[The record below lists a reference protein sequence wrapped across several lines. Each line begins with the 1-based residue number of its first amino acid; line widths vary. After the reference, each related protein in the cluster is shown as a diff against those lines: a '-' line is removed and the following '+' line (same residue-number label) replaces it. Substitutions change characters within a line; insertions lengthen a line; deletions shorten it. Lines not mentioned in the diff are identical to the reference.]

1 MTAMDNGIGATLRET
16 RSRRKVSLDEVE
28 AATKIRARYLQALE
42 NEEWDVLPGGAYTR
56 GFIRT
61 YASYLGLDGERLAE
75 EYRRTT
81 GPPLGERA
89 PRVEPAATPG
99 GVRRFRRT
107 PTRALAVALV
117 AALIG
122 AAIAIGVVAGRDET
136 TAPKPTSAKKQP
148 RKETEAATTPLRSA
162 SGVSAQ
168 LAALAEVWVCLED
181 ANGTPL
187 IDGQILEAG
196 AEEGPFRSSGF
207 SVSFGNG
214 EVTLRINGSAAD
226 IPSTSSPIGYKIGPE
241 GTLTQLDE
249 AERPTCA

>member
-1 MTAMDNGIGATLRET
+1 MDDGIGATLRET

-61 YASYLGLDGERLAE
+61 YASYLGLDGDRLAE
-75 EYRRTT
+75 EYRRSS
-81 GPPLGERA
+81 GPSPGERA
-89 PRVEPAATPG
+89 PRVEPAATPRD
-99 GVRRFRRT
+99 RRRPGRT
-107 PTRALAVALV
+107 RTRALAVALV

-122 AAIAIGVVAGRDET
+122 AAIAIGVVAGGDQT
-136 TAPKPTSAKKQP
+136 TAPEPTGTKNHGGGTQP
-148 RKETEAATTPLRSA
+148 AGTTAPTAA
-162 SGVSAQ
+162 GVSVR
-168 LAALAEVWVCLED
+168 LAARAEVWVCLVD
-181 ANGTPL
+181 ARGTQL

-196 AEEGPFRSSGF
+196 GEEGPFRSSSF

-214 EVTLRINGSAAD
+214 EVSLLIDGSEAE
-226 IPSTSSPIGYKIGPE
+226 IPATSSPIGYRIDAAGK
-241 GTLTQLDE
+241 LSQLDE